1 MKGKKFLSAVL
12 VLLMTLGIFAALPVK
27 GVEANAIWV
36 EPSTFN
42 ATEQGLTIG
51 NQFTVEVWIN
61 VTGAELY
68 GFEYKL
74 RWNDTLIHYVSHTHY
89 EPWDPNFVAKD
100 EVTPGQYWYGAS
112 ALAPAEPFS
121 GVMKV
126 LEITF
131 EIAYQPYFPEPT
143 MSCTL
148 DLVDTKMGDPSATP
162 IPHVAV
168 DGEYLIEPV
177 TPTPP
182 YLGVEPS
189 EFNAETAGLTVNDT
203 FTVNIE
209 IFELAAAWDLYGWEV
224 KLGYDP
230 TLLEVVDVASGGFLP
245 SFAGPDGTFFTYRDR
260 PEYNYVVMADL
271 FLGTNYTKPYGSG
284 VLAQVTFKIIY
295 EEEYPNQA
303 ECDLPL
309 FDIKLVSSG
318 MVPIEYNETL
328 TYGGHYVSPMTTPPG
343 AVIDVYTE
351 IWRWPGYNTTNT
363 GQSGVD
369 QTPSDADPF
378 APQEEATLY
387 ALLTYGGAPIQY
399 KEVAWT
405 IIAPNNETYYR
416 QSFTNSKGI
425 ANITIR
431 WPWTNEYLGE
441 WTVMAKASVAET
453 TVNDTVTFTV
463 DYVVRVSSS
472 KTLSPV
478 NRGEEVSVNMTIT
491 NIGTIERTVFIT
503 ITIYD
508 DVGMPVATG
517 SWTVLIGPGDNTFTE
532 TLTLAYWAHPGQGT
546 VYINVFTAPPPE
558 CGVCYAPEHVQT
570 FTITFTDP

>member
-12 VLLMTLGIFAALPVK
+12 VLLMTLGIFAVLPVK
-27 GVEANAIWV
+27 GVNANAIWV

-42 ATEQGLTIG
+42 ATEHGLTVG
-51 NQFTVEVWIN
+51 DQFTVEVWIN
-61 VTGAELY
+61 VTAELY

-74 RWNDTLIHYVSHTHY
+74 QWDDSLIHYVSHTTY
-89 EPWDPNFVAKD
+89 EPWEPNFIAKD
-100 EVTPGQYWYGAS
+100 EATPGQYWYGAS
-112 ALAPAEPFS
+112 ALAPAEPFT

-131 EIAYQPYFPEPT
+131 EIVYQPYYPEPT

-148 DLVDTKMGDPSATP
+148 DLVDTKLGNPEGQP
-162 IPHVAV
+162 ILHVAV

-189 EFNAETAGLTVNDT
+189 EFNAEAAGLTVNDT

-230 TLLEVVDVASGGFLP
+230 TLLKVVDVVSGGFLP
-245 SFAGPDGTFFTYRDR
+245 SFAGPYGTYFTYRDR
-260 PEYNYVVMADL
+260 PEYNYVVIAEL
-271 FLGTNYTKPYGSG
+271 FLGTNYTAPYGSG
-284 VLAQVTFKIIY
+284 TLAQVTFKIIY

-303 ECDLPL
+303 ACNLPL

-328 TYGGHYVSPMTTPPG
+328 TYGGYYLSPMTTPPG
-343 AVIDVYTE
+343 PAIDVYTE
-351 IWRWPGYNTTNT
+351 IWRWPGYTTKNT
-363 GQSGVD
+363 GESKAYS
-369 QTPSDADPF
+369 TADPF

-387 ALLTYGGAPIQY
+387 ALLTYGGAPVQY
-399 KEVAWT
+399 KEVAW
-405 IIAPNNETYYR
+405 IITAPNGEEYYR
-416 QSFTNSKGI
+416 QSSTNSKGI

-453 TVNDTVTFTV
+453 AVNDTVTFIV

-478 NRGEEVSVNMTIT
+478 NRGEEVSVDFVVT
-491 NIGTIERTVFIT
+491 NIGTIERKAFIT

-508 DVGMPVATG
+508 DVGMPVATD
-517 SWTVLIGPGDNTFTE
+517 SWTEDISPGDNTFTK

-558 CGVCYAPEHVQT
+558 CGVVYAPEHVQT
-570 FTITFTDP
+570 FQITFTDP